1 MEKLYNNQDLINDD
15 GKIVANEFKLLI
27 EEFLQRTTKKY
38 STIELR
44 FLLTDEIDLKLAEIR
59 IIKNSNH

>member
-44 FLLTDEIDLKLAEIR
+44 FLLTDEIDLKLAEI
-59 IIKNSNH
+59 